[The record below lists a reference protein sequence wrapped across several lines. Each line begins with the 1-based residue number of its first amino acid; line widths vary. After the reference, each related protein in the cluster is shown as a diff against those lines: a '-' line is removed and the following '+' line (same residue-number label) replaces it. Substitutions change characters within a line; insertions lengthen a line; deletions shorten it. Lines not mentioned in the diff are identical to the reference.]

1 MAERDGVPGADG
13 GGPPDD
19 TAGRS
24 DRSGLPADTLPRQ
37 ASFDQAPPL
46 GELTGQSPIRVV
58 RRPGQQTAALRQ
70 QLAEKAAATDELR
83 EALDELRQVLDVEN
97 PPAAAGGGRRRTW
110 LLLAGVVVLAVAAL
124 LFFTVRDPSSSQIV
138 APVPS
143 AGSSAGPSAS
153 GGAAASGASAPSS
166 VQQPASARASSAQ
179 TSAPA
184 AAGAA
189 PATRPLRW
197 PGGAVLTPPGLTTTG
212 PGADAPGTDTQV
224 AVDTDGTH
232 VDVFERLLLDAP
244 TGEPLVMARPS
255 LPALGQEVSV
265 SDLQVELDGTAV
277 SVAGN
282 DSDGWTA
289 SPPAGKQFTK
299 AVLRYRLTNGV
310 VTITPAVPGRVF
322 AVVTPL
328 TAAISQ
334 ARSAAVLVRALDPK
348 VLGVSCPRASD
359 AAGSVC
365 GTKLAAGWEAS
376 VPASSI
382 PIVLFQV
389 NTAG

>member
-1 MAERDGVPGADG
+1 MAERDGVPAADG

-37 ASFDQAPPL
+37 ASFDQAPL

-97 PPAAAGGGRRRTW
+97 PPAAAAGGRRRSW
-110 LLLAGVVVLAVAAL
+110 LLLAGVVVVAVAAL
-124 LFFTVRDPSSSQIV
+124 LIFTLRDPSSPQIV
-138 APVPS
+138 APVRS
-143 AGSSAGPSAS
+143 TGPSP
-153 GGAAASGASAPSS
+153 AASGSAGASANPSAPSPTA
-166 VQQPASARASSAQ
+166 PASGQASSAQ

-189 PATRPLRW
+189 PSTRPLPW

-212 PGADAPGTDTQV
+212 PGASAPGTDAQV
-224 AVDTDGTH
+224 GVDTDGTH
-232 VDVFERLLLDAP
+232 VDVFERLLLSAP
-244 TGEPLVMARPS
+244 SADPLVMARPS
-255 LPALGQEVSV
+255 LPAIGQEIAV
-265 SDLQVELDGTAV
+265 SDLQVELDGNAVAV
-277 SVAGN
+277 SGN
-282 DSDGWTA
+282 DTDGWTA
-289 SPPAGKQFTK
+289 KPPAGKPFTS
-299 AVLRYRLTNGV
+299 AVLRYRLANGV
-310 VTITPAVPGRVF
+310 VTITPAAPGRVF

-334 ARSAAVLVRALDPK
+334 ARSAAVLVRALDPR
-348 VLGVSCPRASD
+348 VLGVSCPRATS
-359 AAGSVC
+359 AAASVC
-365 GTKLAAGWEAS
+365 GTKLATGWVAT
-376 VPASSI
+376 VPADSI